1 MTMHSRSR
9 RAFWGDARFLIGLA
23 LVALSIG
30 GVWLVVSTAG
40 ATTPMLQATRTIVE
54 GEPLAS
60 GDFQV
65 VEVNLAG
72 LTGDYLG
79 PQDLR
84 PGDVAARTVTEGEL
98 IPATAAADPAQTRT
112 TTIVVESGTGIPKE
126 VVAGTVVELW
136 SAPPLDDGRTFE
148 SPRILVTDVIVSAVI
163 DSEAMLASDG
173 TSVEVVIDRADVA
186 DVLAAITGGSVLSIV
201 PVGAA
206 Q

>member
-1 MTMHSRSR
+1 MTMLSRSR

-84 PGDVAARTVTEGEL
+84 PGDVAARTVSEGEL
-98 IPATAAADPAQTRT
+98 IPATAAADPAQMRT

-163 DSEAMLASDG
+163 DSEGMLASDG

-206 Q
+206 R